1 MSLIH
6 HVVVSVGD
14 DFFKVVCQEFSA
26 NVESIMSVCYRLVGK
41 KNRLTADQ
49 MTLPFTMGVMW
60 VNEKP
65 ESTTRTHSDMERVPR
80 T

>member
-1 MSLIH
+1 M
-6 HVVVSVGD
+6 G
-14 DFFKVVCQEFSA
+14 
-26 NVESIMSVCYRLVGK
+26 R
-41 KNRLTADQ
+41 NRFTADQ

-80 T
+80 TWGCHGISEGPDVNFPRIKATYPLL